1 MTYRNQIII
10 DLTGPEEKVY
20 TYTPNN
26 METPNKRPRTKKQT
40 VQPPQEEE
48 TIIERYD
55 EYDDNL
61 LYYKEGYVSVYS
73 GMLYKTLE
81 EYDNECKG
89 RKYFSQRKGYV
100 TERKGDQ

>member
-1 MTYRNQIII
+1 MTYGNQIII
-10 DLTGPEEKVY
+10 DLTGPEEKIY

-26 METPNKRPRTKKQT
+26 METPKKIPRTKKQK
-40 VQPPQEEE
+40 VQPPPEED
-48 TIIERYD
+48 ERYD

-61 LYYKEGYVSVYS
+61 LYYKEGYSSVYS

-89 RKYFSQRKGYV
+89 RKYFSQRKGYI
-100 TERKGDQ
+100 TERKGD